1 MFTKICQLVQNSERG
16 FDDNIKES
24 NGLTDSDPILVGM
37 LRDKI
42 LSVQNTRIQGGAEH
56 LNQHF
61 ALSYVIYFL

>member
-1 MFTKICQLVQNSERG
+1 MFTIIYQLVQNSERG

-42 LSVQNTRIQGGAEH
+42 LSVQNTRIQG